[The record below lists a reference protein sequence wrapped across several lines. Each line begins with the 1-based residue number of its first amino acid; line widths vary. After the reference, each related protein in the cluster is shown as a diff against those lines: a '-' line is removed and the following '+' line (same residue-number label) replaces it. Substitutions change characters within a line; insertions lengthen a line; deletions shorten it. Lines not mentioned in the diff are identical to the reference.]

1 MISFLKGTLVEALPT
16 RVEMDVNGVG
26 YEVLIPVSSFDKL
39 PQPGGDL
46 KILTHLVVREDAHV
60 LYGFATEE
68 ERELFRLLIHAVSGV
83 GPRLALSILS
93 GMTPGIFKTAIAGRD
108 VKAIS
113 SISGIG
119 KKTAERIV
127 VELKDK
133 VGETIH
139 HDSTPG
145 VPVGTADVTT
155 DAVNA
160 LIALQIK
167 PAEALKA
174 VKAAQAMLGADAS
187 VEALVKASLKR

>member
-1 MISFLKGTLVEALPT
+1 MISFLKGKLVDALPT
-16 RVEMDVNGVG
+16 RIEIDVQGVG
-26 YEVLIPVSSFDKL
+26 YEVLIPVSSFEKL
-39 PQPGGDL
+39 PQPCGDL
-46 KILTHLVVREDAHV
+46 KILTHLTVREDAHI

-68 ERELFRLLIHAVSGV
+68 ERELFRLLVNAVSGV
-83 GPRLALSILS
+83 GPRLALNVLS
-93 GMTPGIFKTAIAGRD
+93 GMTPGIFKTAIAAQD

-133 VGETIH
+133 VNSTKN
-139 HDSTPG
+139 HDSVPG
-145 VPVGTADVTT
+145 APVGAESNSA
-155 DAVNA
+155 DAVTA

-174 VKAAQAMLGADAS
+174 VQGAQAMLGPDAP
-187 VEALVKASLKR
+187 VEALVKACLKR